1 LRRKSL
7 ILYTTLAAFAALIAS
22 RVNRFPPPQLKP
34 PPHASSLDEII
45 PDVTVDLHT
54 LDKAIRSMAAKA
66 RTHLSIDPG
75 LSATN
80 QRTTLITQGFLHVRN
95 VRLGVLLATIL
106 EGCPSGDWIHCN
118 VEENKITLYLDTA
131 PPPPVLTRRLY
142 NLRPMVADLTTI
154 ETREQNGNPRR
165 PPQQIG
171 SIFSSQRIW
180 QSDASQSDRR
190 CAEFIISAMNG
201 KEKEIAIVGNWS
213 GWVIVQATPEMQR
226 RFESFVALWS
236 NANLM
241 SPEASEMQTYHYR
254 EFPELNAQWNS
265 KAQNAN
271 TTGRMSKMLSRIKC
285 DKLPLERFI
294 SVISQNADVTPC
306 VSWQELTGASAA
318 GAKSPVT
325 LDLKNVT
332 AATAL
337 QAALDQC
344 QSAGDPL
351 GFVCVDAFLK
361 ISVKRMLNDWSIRI
375 YDVNDLIEYIARQS
389 RQTRST
395 PPQVVLSLAKE
406 KNVDLKNVRKAD
418 ESLLFLFISKFDK
431 TWQDSTQ
438 MDLFAGK
445 LVVHATSE
453 NHKVIATMLATMRS
467 NEK

>member
-1 LRRKSL
+1 
-7 ILYTTLAAFAALIAS
+7 
-22 RVNRFPPPQLKP
+22 
-34 PPHASSLDEII
+34 
-45 PDVTVDLHT
+45 
-54 LDKAIRSMAAKA
+54 
-66 RTHLSIDPG
+66 
-75 LSATN
+75 
-80 QRTTLITQGFLHVRN
+80 
-95 VRLGVLLATIL
+95 
-106 EGCPSGDWIHCN
+106 
-118 VEENKITLYLDTA
+118 
-131 PPPPVLTRRLY
+131 
-142 NLRPMVADLTTI
+142 
-154 ETREQNGNPRR
+154 
-165 PPQQIG
+165 
-171 SIFSSQRIW
+171 
-180 QSDASQSDRR
+180 
-190 CAEFIISAMNG
+190 
-201 KEKEIAIVGNWS
+201 
-213 GWVIVQATPEMQR
+213 
-226 RFESFVALWS
+226 
-236 NANLM
+236 
-241 SPEASEMQTYHYR
+241 
-254 EFPELNAQWNS
+254 
-265 KAQNAN
+265 
-271 TTGRMSKMLSRIKC
+271 
-285 DKLPLERFI
+285 
-294 SVISQNADVTPC
+294 
-306 VSWQELTGASAA
+306 
-318 GAKSPVT
+318 VT